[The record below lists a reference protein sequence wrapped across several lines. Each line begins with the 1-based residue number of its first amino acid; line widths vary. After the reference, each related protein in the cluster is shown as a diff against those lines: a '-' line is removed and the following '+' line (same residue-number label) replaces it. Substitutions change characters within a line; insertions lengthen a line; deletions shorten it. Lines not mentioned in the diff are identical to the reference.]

1 VLKSKAVTL
10 PADSLDIVVLA
21 AGKGTRMRSALPKV
35 LHRLAGLP
43 LLEHVIRTALT
54 LKPRAVHVVY
64 GHGGES
70 VPETLKALPVSWVKQ
85 EPQLGTGHAVQQA
98 LPAVQSGSVLILYG
112 DVPLTRTATLEP
124 LVESARRGAFG
135 LLTAELADPSGY
147 CRNVRDAAGQVT
159 RIVEHKDATEA
170 ERAIREINTGILA
183 APAGRLHEW
192 LAALRNHNVQGE
204 YYLTDIIGMAA
215 SEGLRIETGRPQ
227 FEWEIL
233 GVNSKAQLAEL
244 ERIHQRNQAQALM
257 ELGLTLLDP
266 ARFDLRG
273 TLRIGQDVVID
284 VNVVIEGDVVLGDR
298 VRIGPNN
305 VLRRCRIGA
314 DTIVHPNCVIED
326 AEIDVDCRIGPF
338 ARIRPETHIAG
349 RAHIGNFVEIKKS
362 TIGVGSKV
370 NHLTYVGDSTVGR
383 DVNIGAGTITANYDG
398 ANKHATRIDDNASI
412 GSNCVLVAPVTIGAG
427 ATIGAGS
434 VISKDAPAGE
444 LTVARAKAVTISGWK
459 RPQKKPKS
467 GGK

>member
-1 VLKSKAVTL
+1 
-10 PADSLDIVVLA
+10 
-21 AGKGTRMRSALPKV
+21 MRSALPKV
-35 LHRLAGLP
+35 LHRLAGLS

-64 GHGGES
+64 GHGGEN
-70 VPETLKALPVSWVKQ
+70 VPETLKSLPVSWVKQ

-98 LPAVQSGSVLILYG
+98 MPAVQSGSVLILYG
-112 DVPLTRTATLEP
+112 DVPLTRHTTLQP
-124 LVESARRGAFG
+124 LVESARRGRLG

-147 CRNVRDAAGQVT
+147 GRIVRDATGKVT
-159 RIVEHKDATEA
+159 RIVEQKDASEA

-183 APAGRLHEW
+183 MPAAPLRDW
-192 LAALRNHNVQGE
+192 LSALRNHNAQGE

-215 SEGLRIETGRPQ
+215 AEGLAIETGRPQ
-227 FEWEIL
+227 AEWEIL

-257 ELGLTLLDP
+257 EQGLTLLDP

-273 TLRIGQDVVID
+273 TLTIGQDVVID

-298 VRIGPNN
+298 VQIGPNN
-305 VLRRCRIGA
+305 MLCRCRIGA
-314 DTIVHPNCVIED
+314 DTIVQPNCVIED
-326 AEIDVDCRIGPF
+326 AEIGVDCRIGPF
-338 ARIRPETHIAG
+338 ARIRPETRIAEH
-349 RAHIGNFVEIKKS
+349 AHIGNFVEIKKS
-362 TIGVGSKV
+362 NIGVGSKV
-370 NHLTYVGDSTVGR
+370 NHLTYVGDSTVGK

-398 ANKHATRIDDNASI
+398 ANKHATIIADNASI

-444 LTVARAKAVTISGWK
+444 LSVARARQVTISGWK
-459 RPQKKPKS
+459 RPQKKPK
-467 GGK
+467 GGG